1 MNKVILIGNLTKD
14 IELQS
19 TKTGKLVTQFSIG
32 VRRDKEV
39 SDFPNCVAWGKTA
52 ELLEKYCHKGSK
64 IAVEGSLQTSS
75 YEKNGEKRY
84 KTIVYVSN
92 VEFLDSK
99 PQEHQFLEP
108 VTPTIAEEPTF
119 DENFGID
126 SEDLPF

>member
-84 KTIVYVSN
+84 KTIVSVSN

-99 PQEHQFLEP
+99 PQVLEP
-108 VTPTIAEEPTF
+108 VTPTIEEEPTF

-126 SEDLPF
+126 NEDLPF

>member
-14 IELQS
+14 IEISS

-64 IAVEGSLQTSS
+64 IAIEGSLQTSS

-84 KTIVYVSN
+84 KTIVSVSN
-92 VEFLDSK
+92 VEFLDSRQ
-99 PQEHQFLEP
+99 QEQQVFTP
-108 VTPTIAEEPTF
+108 VTPVTTEEPTF

-126 SEDLPF
+126 REDLPF